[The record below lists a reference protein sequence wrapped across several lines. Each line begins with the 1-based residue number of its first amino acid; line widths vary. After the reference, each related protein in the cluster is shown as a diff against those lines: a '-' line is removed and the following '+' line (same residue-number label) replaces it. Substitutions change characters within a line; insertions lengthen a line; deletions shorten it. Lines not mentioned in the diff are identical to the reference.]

1 MSNCARQS
9 GWRHDIR
16 HAESPGS
23 CGLTMTSPGVLP
35 TKSVDALFRPAMV
48 LMTGRMIGFVV
59 AFAIPMVLAR
69 LFDQNDF
76 GTYKQLFLI
85 FGTLFGIAQMGMAE
99 SLYYFLPS
107 RPENSGRFVCNTLLT
122 LATLGFG
129 SLLGLWLFR
138 DELAE
143 LMNNPALA
151 DLMLPVGLYLMF
163 MLIAVVLEILM
174 TIRKQ
179 FVAASYTYAL
189 TDVARAI
196 LYLSPVLLMTDLRF
210 LMLGAVVFAL
220 ARLVATLV
228 YVGREFGPEL
238 KPDRQ
243 AFAEQ
248 VRYAAPYSIA
258 AIIGTAQTTYHMFA
272 VSNAFDAATFAIY
285 AVGCLQIPLS
295 DFLMT
300 STSNVM
306 MVNMRER
313 LVAGDLSGAIDVWLD
328 GNRKLALILFPLV
341 AGLLV
346 MAYPFIVLLFTANY
360 AASVPIFMVWTL
372 SMLLAALLTDS
383 ALRVF
388 ALNRFLIFQNLVAL
402 VIVVGLLQW
411 FLANFA
417 LMGAVMVTLLAAVI
431 VKVLALARVRLALKV
446 EMARLLPWKAL
457 ALTALL
463 SALAALPAWL
473 IVNTLNA
480 PNLVLLALAGPTY
493 VLCYFLLLRRF
504 GPLEQDEKE
513 QLNEWVGR
521 PLNLLRRTP

>member
-1 MSNCARQS
+1 
-9 GWRHDIR
+9 
-16 HAESPGS
+16 
-23 CGLTMTSPGVLP
+23 
-35 TKSVDALFRPAMV
+35 
-48 LMTGRMIGFVV
+48 MTGRTIGFVV

-85 FGTLFGIAQMGMAE
+85 FGTLYGVAQMGMAE

-107 RPENSGRFVCNTLLT
+107 RPDNAGRFVFNTLLT
-122 LATLGFG
+122 LGTLGLG

-138 DELAE
+138 DELAI

-151 DLMLPVGLYLMF
+151 DLILPVGLYLLF

-179 FVAASYTYAL
+179 YVAASVSYFL
-189 TDVARAI
+189 TDTARAI
-196 LYLSPVLLMTDLRF
+196 FYIGPVLLLTDLRV

-220 ARLVATLV
+220 ARLAATLV
-228 YVGREFGPEL
+228 YVGREFGAEL
-238 KPDRQ
+238 RPDRE
-243 AFAEQ
+243 AFAVQ
-248 VRYAAPYSIA
+248 IRYAATFGFA
-258 AIIGTAQTTYHMFA
+258 AIIGTAQTTYHLFA

-313 LVAGDLSGAIDVWLD
+313 VLDNDSEGAIAVWLD
-328 GNRKLALILFPLV
+328 GNRKLALIFFPLV

-346 MAYPFIVLLFTANY
+346 MAHPFIVLLFTRSY
-360 AASVPIFMVWTL
+360 EASVPIFMVWSL
-372 SMLLAALLTDS
+372 SMLLTAILTDS

-402 VIVVGLLQW
+402 AVVVGLLHW
-411 FLANFA
+411 FMAEFG
-417 LMGAVMVTLLAAVI
+417 LMGAVMVTLLAAII
-431 VKVLALARVRLALKV
+431 VKTLALARVRHALKV
-446 EMARLLPWKAL
+446 DLARLLPWKSL
-457 ALTALL
+457 AITAVLA
-463 SALAALPAWL
+463 ALAAIPAWL

-480 PNLVLLALAGPTY
+480 PNLALLALAGPTY
-493 VLCYFLLLRRF
+493 VLVYYLLLRRF
-504 GPLEQDEKE
+504 GPLAQDEKE
-513 QLNEWVGR
+513 QLSEWVNR
-521 PLNLLRRTP
+521 PLLWLRRAT